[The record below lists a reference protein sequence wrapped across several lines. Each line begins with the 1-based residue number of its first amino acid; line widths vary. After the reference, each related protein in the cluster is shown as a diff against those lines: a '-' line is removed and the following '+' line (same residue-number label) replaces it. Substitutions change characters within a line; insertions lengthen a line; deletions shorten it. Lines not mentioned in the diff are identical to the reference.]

1 MRQTDRILKG
11 VYRERFIRLTKKELN
26 NPFEEFSFSNK
37 FFCEKLKI
45 VYQNMYPENYSGDEL
60 DSVFYAKKEELL
72 ENYKSSNAIYLIP
85 LYANKLFIIKN
96 RQILVKYPSLL
107 EWNGFQN
114 KIDSNVFVSAFAASN
129 NYGEI
134 LKDTNIVIKH
144 DNEKLYK
151 ILNKGIC
158 EGHMH
163 LKGSGQTTE
172 LSWNKILKNSFFNH
186 SKIKNFIGNT
196 NNFLKLKSYGYT
208 EDDILL
214 MILKLK
220 LIRIILSE
228 LDVSEAP
235 YIQKKELSFLIEL
248 LMQENLIDF
257 MGEAQTHKNT
267 LDNYIEKTSTE
278 IEILEKKQGCLPD
291 RLFYFKE
298 FRKVLNNIY
307 HEESDWLYMLN
318 YYIWGASVLKFEFYQ
333 DNLGMGFQKFKYF
346 ENVKDDLIENN
357 SLIYRSVFQRYYEE
371 GNVKKIELRI
381 APKYSEDIQ
390 NMLKEIDNINE
401 EVYKIYKNKNGD
413 LEKIKVAL
421 IIHYIKIDE
430 LSTNEEN
437 IERGR
442 FQKFVD
448 KLEKDDKLV
457 ELTLFEE
464 YKKCKANSN
473 YQNRVVALDAAN
485 TELATPPEI
494 FAPYFRKHRKNNTAF
509 LDLHFTYHVGEEFKT
524 LESGLR
530 YIEDTIN
537 FLKYERGDRLGHA
550 LALGIDVEKYYKI
563 KRYKVITNVQDYVDN
578 IAWLY
583 NLYANEKQMNS
594 QFMSALQNRF
604 YKTIPLLKLNTLDK
618 DFTIEDYVQ
627 SLLLRGDSRAEYLS
641 PNNYQSLNSYSTSDE
656 IKFANYLEGYH
667 IAINNAKA
675 KWLHHKYLYDSQLI
689 KNGMKSIQYEV
700 DELWIEM
707 ICTTQ
712 EILTTKLIQKG
723 IIVEANPSSNR
734 KISSMSHYT
743 ELPFL
748 KMNDHYL
755 NSKSIQKNIA
765 ITINTDDSAIFQT
778 NLSNEY
784 SLVACALERD
794 NYPVENVYKYIDYLR
809 QASNDYIFF

>member
-11 VYRERFIRLTKKELN
+11 IYRERFIRLTKKELN
-26 NPFEEFSFSNK
+26 NPLEEFSFSNK
-37 FFCEKLKI
+37 IFCEKLKI
-45 VYQNMYPENYSGDEL
+45 IYQNMYPENYSGDEL
-60 DSVFYAKKEELL
+60 DSIFYAKQEEIM
-72 ENYKSSNAIYLIP
+72 EKYKCSNALYLIP
-85 LYANKLFIIKN
+85 LYANKLFLIQNKQII
-96 RQILVKYPSLL
+96 VKYPLLL

-114 KIDSNVFVSAFAASN
+114 KIDSNAFVSAFAAVN
-129 NYGEI
+129 DCGEI

-144 DNEKLYK
+144 DNDKLYK

-172 LSWNKILKNSFFNH
+172 LSWNKILKNSFFDH
-186 SKIKNFIGNT
+186 TTIKNFISNT
-196 NNFLKLKSYGYT
+196 NNFLKLKSYGYS
-208 EDDILL
+208 EDEIML

-228 LDVSEAP
+228 LDTSKEP
-235 YIQKKELSFLIEL
+235 YIQDSNLFFLIEL
-248 LMQENLIDF
+248 LTQENLTDF
-257 MGEAQTHKNT
+257 MMEAQTYKDVLDKYIKNT
-267 LDNYIEKTSTE
+267 SKE
-278 IEILEKKQGCLPD
+278 IESLEKIQGCLPD

-298 FRKVLNNIY
+298 FRKLLTNTY
-307 HEESDWLYMLN
+307 HEEADWLYMLN

-381 APKYSEDIQ
+381 APKHSSDVQ
-390 NMLKEIDNINE
+390 NMLAQIDHIND
-401 EVYKIYKNKNGD
+401 EVYKVYMKKNEN

-421 IIHYIKIDE
+421 IIHYIKLDE
-430 LSTNEEN
+430 LAIHSEN

-448 KLEKDDKLV
+448 KLKEDDKLV
-457 ELTLFEE
+457 ELVLFEE
-464 YKKCKANSN
+464 YEKCKEYPN
-473 YQNRVVALDAAN
+473 YSSRVVALDAAN

-494 FAPYFRKHRKNNTAF
+494 FAPYFRKHRRNNKIF
-509 LDLHFTYHVGEEFKT
+509 SNLHFTYHVGEEFKT

-530 YIEDTIN
+530 YIDDTID
-537 FLKYERGDRLGHA
+537 FFQYERGDRLGHA
-550 LALGIDVEKYYKI
+550 LALGIDVTKYYEI
-563 KRYKVITNVQDYVDN
+563 KRHKIITNVQDYIDN

-583 NLYANEKQMNS
+583 NLYANEKRMNP
-594 QFMSALQNRF
+594 QFMIALQNRF
-604 YKTIPLLKLNTLDK
+604 YKTIPLMKLNALEQ

-627 SLLLRGDSRAEYLS
+627 SLILRGDNREEYLS
-641 PNNYQSLNSYSTSDE
+641 ANDYKNLSSYTTINQVNFSSH
-656 IKFANYLEGYH
+656 LEGYD
-667 IAINNAKA
+667 IAINNSKA
-675 KWLHHKYLYDSQLI
+675 KWLHHKYLYNSQLI
-689 KNGMKSIQYEV
+689 KNGMKAIQYEV

-707 ICTTQ
+707 IYKAQ
-712 EILTTKLIQKG
+712 ELITLKLINKG
-723 IIVEANPSSNR
+723 IIIEANPSSNR

-743 ELPFL
+743 DLPFL
-748 KMNDHYL
+748 RMNNYYL
-755 NSKSIQKNIA
+755 NPESTQKNIA

-794 NYPVENVYKYIDYLR
+794 NYPVENIYKYIDYLR
-809 QASNDYIFF
+809 QASNDYLFF